1 MEQVQGMVACV
12 SIATGNITDAL
23 KRKGMWNNTL
33 MVWSGDKCVAAV
45 VVCRVRCL
53 PLPCVCLALD

>member
-1 MEQVQGMVACV
+1 MVACV

-45 VVCRVRCL
+45 GVCRVRCL
-53 PLPCVCLALD
+53 PLPCVSLALD